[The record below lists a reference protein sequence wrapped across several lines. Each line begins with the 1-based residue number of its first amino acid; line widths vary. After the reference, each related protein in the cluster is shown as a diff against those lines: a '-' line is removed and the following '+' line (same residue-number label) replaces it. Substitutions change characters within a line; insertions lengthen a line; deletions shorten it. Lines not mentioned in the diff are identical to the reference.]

1 MGTQLLGLSL
11 HEGAEGLP
19 QLTSAE
25 GFLVH
30 FMACVTLCSSSQ
42 PMLESLSSSSLLT
55 PLRQHGE
62 IRRKPSLCMS
72 LVVQCLHSAAM
83 C

>member
-1 MGTQLLGLSL
+1 MGTQLLGLPL

-19 QLTSAE
+19 QLLSAE

-30 FMACVTLCSSSQ
+30 FMACVTLCRLSQ
-42 PMLESLSSSSLLT
+42 AQLESLSSSSLLT
-55 PLRQHGE
+55 PPRRHGQ

-72 LVVQCLHSAAM
+72 LLVQCLHSAAM
-83 C
+83 